1 MSQETSVREN
11 LLSKNEEYRKL
22 NEQHREYESRL
33 DTLTQKVV
41 LSDDEQVEEVT
52 LKKKKL
58 QLKDRM
64 EAIAREAR
72 AGAAN

>member
-1 MSQETSVREN
+1 MSQSGSVREN
-11 LLSKNEEYRKL
+11 LLEANEEYRRL
-22 NEQHREYESRL
+22 TEQHREYESRL
-33 DTLTQKVV
+33 TNLTSKPV
-41 LSDDEQVEEVT
+41 LSDAEQIEETT

-72 AGAAN
+72 AAAP

>member
-1 MSQETSVREN
+1 MSQSGSVRDQ
-11 LLSKNEEYRKL
+11 LLEANEEYRRL
-22 NEQHREYESRL
+22 TEQHREYESRL
-33 DTLTQKVV
+33 TNLTQKPL
-41 LSDDEQVEEVT
+41 LSDAEQIEETT

-72 AGAAN
+72 AHP

>member
-1 MSQETSVREN
+1 MSQSGPIREK
-11 LLSKNEEYRKL
+11 LLEVNEEYRRL

-33 DTLTQKVV
+33 TSLTSKTV
-41 LSDDEQVEEVT
+41 LSDAEQVEETT

-72 AGAAN
+72 AGAHP

>member
-1 MSQETSVREN
+1 MSQETSVRES